1 MAAHNLLQGAVD
13 AWHHAPS
20 HQAALSARFG
30 DVGIG
35 QSHPVP
41 PNGTHHVR
49 DALNSWATTPVQ
61 DSAESKATQH
71 LDSPTDG
78 GLEYLM
84 SGNPQWPCLNHSLQF
99 KHTLHLLVRNMR
111 DGRERLIS

>member
-20 HQAALSARFG
+20 HQAALSAG
-30 DVGIG
+30 GLG
-35 QSHPVP
+35 MSHPVRP
-41 PNGTHHVR
+41 TECIT
-49 DALNSWATTPVQ
+49 SEMSCWATTPVQ
-61 DSAESKATQH
+61 DSAESKATRH

-84 SGNPQWPCLNHSLQF
+84 SGNPQWPFLNHSLQF
-99 KHTLHLLVRNMR
+99 QAHSSPRTEHSR
-111 DGRERLIS
+111 